1 MPTYR
6 MDLAYDGTDFHGYA
20 RQDNV
25 RTVQG
30 DLEAALVRRV
40 GPVNTVV
47 AGRTDRGVHAAGQV
61 VSFSVGEPLDVD
73 ALQRSLNRQLGPEV
87 AVFSIAEVAD
97 DFSARFSAT
106 GRRYRYRIWN
116 GPVIDP
122 LAARSAWHVA
132 APLDVHAMD
141 RAVGGL
147 IGTHD
152 FASFCRQH
160 EGRSTRRELREA
172 TWERFGDFV
181 ELSIAANAFCHQMV
195 RSIVAISVEVG
206 LGAMGEADVV
216 EILEARDRS
225 VARGC
230 APPWG
235 LTLISVSYDAA
246 NPAGFS
252 AGHVTP

>member
-30 DLEAALVRRV
+30 DLEAALFRRT
-40 GPVNTVV
+40 GPIKTVV
-47 AGRTDRGVHAAGQV
+47 AGRTDRGVHASDQV
-61 VSFSVGEPLDVD
+61 VSFVVDEPLDVG
-73 ALQRSLNRQLGPEV
+73 ALQRSLNRQLAPEV
-87 AVFSIAEVAD
+87 AVYAIREMPD
-97 DFSARFSAT
+97 DFHARFSAT

-116 GPVIDP
+116 GPVLDP
-122 LAARSAWHVA
+122 LSARTSWHVA
-132 APLDVHAMD
+132 GPLDVPAMD

-147 IGTHD
+147 VGTHD
-152 FASFCRQH
+152 FASFCRRHQ
-160 EGRSTRRELREA
+160 GRSTMRELREA
-172 TWERFGDFV
+172 TWERSGDFV

-206 LGAMGEADVV
+206 SGAFDPADVW

-225 VARGC
+225 VAKGC

-235 LTLISVSYDAA
+235 LTLTAIEYHAA
-246 NPAGFS
+246 NPGFS
-252 AGHVTP
+252 TSHMTL